1 VGCESL
7 IWGAGLVV
15 DAFAFASGIGG
26 PVDGFLGCG
35 EEIQLQFHH
44 FPQCSQDGAF
54 VLSIVTVMEAVAA
67 YDVVVFG
74 FHGGLVVFVIRPGS
88 GEKDQPVSGS
98 VRDLMIDEF

>member
-1 VGCESL
+1 
-7 IWGAGLVV
+7 
-15 DAFAFASGIGG
+15 
-26 PVDGFLGCG
+26 
-35 EEIQLQFHH
+35 
-44 FPQCSQDGAF
+44 
-54 VLSIVTVMEAVAA
+54 LSIVTVMEAVAA